1 MVLVDNPSE
10 QPSAL
15 PPPLAPW
22 PYSDDDDDS
31 DDEDEDGETA
41 TRKKKED
48 DEPEGPQKWSLTMWR
63 LWNPE
68 GTPIAELPPVAAAA
82 LADAIAAAGQS
93 PSLVIADLRAELAE
107 GIDAGG
113 LTEEAAAREEAS
125 IARLEAELCGGAVPA
140 DKCCKCRVHPR
151 AECMVFCGHRTLCTS
166 CERWVTRQANGDA
179 SRSKHLARLMCP
191 ICRGFEVESDAKA
204 DDLFKI
210 VDRDGNGVI
219 ESNELLVHLLVAGQE
234 ADSISELFGQM
245 DADADG
251 VISKE
256 EWRAGFKG
264 FLKLATPAS
273 TPMPTPRGGP
283 EPEAAAA
290 PSDAPAAE
298 KAREEA
304 SASA

>member
-48 DEPEGPQKWSLTMWR
+48 DEPDGPQKWSLTMWR

-151 AECMVFCGHRTLCTS
+151 EAKRRLDRAQRAARRLELNQERGRQLVDDVHEARRGVGRHRDRRP
-166 CERWVTRQANGDA
+166 EWEGRGDA
-179 SRSKHLARLMCP
+179 GDRQHKAGNAHDACKRRDEENRLMCTKHN
-191 ICRGFEVESDAKA
+191 S
-204 DDLFKI
+204 
-210 VDRDGNGVI
+210 
-219 ESNELLVHLLVAGQE
+219 
-234 ADSISELFGQM
+234 
-245 DADADG
+245 
-251 VISKE
+251 
-256 EWRAGFKG
+256 
-264 FLKLATPAS
+264 
-273 TPMPTPRGGP
+273 
-283 EPEAAAA
+283 
-290 PSDAPAAE
+290 
-298 KAREEA
+298 
-304 SASA
+304 